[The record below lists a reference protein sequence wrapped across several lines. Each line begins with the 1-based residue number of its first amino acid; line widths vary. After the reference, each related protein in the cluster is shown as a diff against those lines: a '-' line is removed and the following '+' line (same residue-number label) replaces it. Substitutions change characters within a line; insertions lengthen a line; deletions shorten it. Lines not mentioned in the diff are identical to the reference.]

1 MKKRRQSRQKGVG
14 LLAVYEDL
22 IGEIRRQS
30 ASVSATGIETAV
42 MTGPTSLKIGGMVVT
57 AAELMFSEHLIR
69 PVATK
74 VDGTVNGSD
83 FKDKTTYLPALR
95 AGDTVAVQRV
105 SDALY
110 IVLGKLVR
118 V

>member
-1 MKKRRQSRQKGVG
+1 M
-14 LLAVYEDL
+14 AVYEDL

-30 ASVSATGIETAV
+30 ASAQATGIETAV
-42 MTGPTSLKIGGMVVT
+42 MTGPTSLMIGDMAVT
-57 AAELMFSEHLIR
+57 AAELMFSEHLVR
-69 PVATK
+69 PLATK
-74 VDGTVNGSD
+74 VDGAVSGSD
-83 FKDKTTYLPALR
+83 FKDKTAYLPALR